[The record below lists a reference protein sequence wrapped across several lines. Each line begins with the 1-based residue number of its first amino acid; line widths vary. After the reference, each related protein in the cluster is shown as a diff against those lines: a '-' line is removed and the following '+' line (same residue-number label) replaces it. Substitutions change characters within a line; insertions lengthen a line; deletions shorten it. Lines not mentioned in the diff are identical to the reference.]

1 MYSAHFA
8 VTWFQHGFGQEE
20 LFNWLYAH
28 TYTKSLYTKLI
39 LYLWFIFNFETP
51 QVLKVYSA
59 VKVYSSVKNSGNERP
74 YLPDAIWMT
83 NTSFEIWNI
92 ERCAIYSRDTAIRI
106 SSVPR
111 FRRKNP
117 FVKISPLAKLWASQ
131 NIFAGLPN
139 IGFSKYGHILGK
151 PLCSGPMRRPGRQA
165 HGGTALARRHHVRC
179 P

>member
-1 MYSAHFA
+1 LYSAHFA

-20 LFNWLYAH
+20 LFDPLYAH

-111 FRRKNP
+111 FRGKNP
-117 FVKISPLAKLWASQ
+117 FVKFSSWAKVMGLAEY
-131 NIFAGLPN
+131 FCLPDH
-139 IGFSKYGHILGK
+139 F
-151 PLCSGPMRRPGRQA
+151 
-165 HGGTALARRHHVRC
+165 
-179 P
+179 